1 MINIFVLNDSPDTK
15 LTHRTHTPVT
25 KKKMT
30 VDTIGQ
36 DPFNNHGRKSFVDP
50 VKFFLATIKTR

>member
-1 MINIFVLNDSPDTK
+1 MINIFVFSDSPDTK

-30 VDTIGQ
+30 VDTKGQ
-36 DPFNNHGRKSFVDP
+36 DLFNNHGRKSFVDP
-50 VKFFLATIKTR
+50 VKFSLAIVKTR